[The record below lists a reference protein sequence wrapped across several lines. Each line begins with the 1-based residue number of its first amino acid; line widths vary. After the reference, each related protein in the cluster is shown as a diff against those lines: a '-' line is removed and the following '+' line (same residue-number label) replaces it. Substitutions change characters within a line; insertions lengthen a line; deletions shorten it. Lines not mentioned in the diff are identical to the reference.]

1 MPSWRHAPMIKPLQ
15 LGRLSLPNNLIQGPL
30 AGISCAPFRLLTHR
44 LGAPAFTC
52 TEMSSTNT
60 LARGEAHTSRYLYRH
75 PDEGVVSYQ
84 ISGHDPDII
93 AQATRVVIEAGAD
106 IVDLNCGCPVT
117 KIRKKGAGSRLL
129 AKPAVLAE
137 CVKAMRAAA
146 GDVPI
151 SIKVRVDGDSTENNN
166 ADVARIAQEEGADF
180 LIVHG
185 RHWTERYDTPCRYD
199 QIAEMVA
206 RVSIPVIGN
215 GDVEDLASLKT
226 LFATGCDGAMI
237 ARAGVG
243 QPWLFE
249 QLRQEAKGEHFVKP
263 TWHTIGQY
271 FIEHVQGLVQFEGE
285 CGAVLQARKLGKYY
299 GRGLPQLPAF
309 LSGLNQCLMLDGFI
323 HLVLTYFQ
331 EHTISC

>member
-1 MPSWRHAPMIKPLQ
+1 MIKPLQ

-30 AGISCAPFRLLTHR
+30 AGISCAPFRLLAHR
-44 LGAPAFTC
+44 LGSPAFAC

-75 PDEGVVSYQ
+75 PDERVVSYQ
-84 ISGHDPDII
+84 ISGNDPDII

-129 AKPAVLAE
+129 AQPETLAA
-137 CVKAMRAAA
+137 CMSAMRTAA

-151 SIKVRVDGDSTENNN
+151 SIKVRVDGDSADTNN
-166 ADVARIAQEEGADF
+166 AEVARIAQEEGADF
-180 LIVHG
+180 IVVHG

-199 QIAEMVA
+199 QIADMVR

-226 LFATGCDGAMI
+226 LFATGCDHGTI
-237 ARAGVG
+237 AASG
-243 QPWLFE
+243 
-249 QLRQEAKGEHFVKP
+249 K
-263 TWHTIGQY
+263 
-271 FIEHVQGLVQFEGE
+271 QGL
-285 CGAVLQARKLGKYY
+285 
-299 GRGLPQLPAF
+299 
-309 LSGLNQCLMLDGFI
+309 
-323 HLVLTYFQ
+323 
-331 EHTISC
+331 